1 VDCGQERLTVAQPKK
16 LTLFKAENKTA
27 SIEEAV
33 KSFQLFG
40 TVTSSAV
47 GSQRG
52 QCYVSRDES

>member
-1 VDCGQERLTVAQPKK
+1 VAQPKK